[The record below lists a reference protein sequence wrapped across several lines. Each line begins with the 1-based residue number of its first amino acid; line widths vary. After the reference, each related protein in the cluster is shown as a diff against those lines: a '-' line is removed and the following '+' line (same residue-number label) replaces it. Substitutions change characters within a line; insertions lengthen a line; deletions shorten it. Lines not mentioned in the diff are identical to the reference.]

1 MSEGG
6 KNPMKSESLQELYL
20 EELRDIY
27 DAEQQLLKVLPRMA
41 KAASH
46 DELQAAFEQHAEQTE
61 EHIARLDQIFEEL
74 DEKPKSHKCEAMKG
88 LLEEAK
94 NIMEEFEDDP
104 DVLDAALICAAQK
117 VEHYEIAS
125 YGCLRTYAELLGFDD
140 QADSLQDTLDEEK
153 DTDESLTE
161 LAISLINVDA
171 ADEEDSDED
180 EDEVEV
186 VDKKKEK
193 AGEGEAAEEEEED
206 EDEVDEEDE
215 DEEESEG
222 DEEKAPTNKR
232 K

>member
-1 MSEGG
+1 
-6 KNPMKSESLQELYL
+6 MKSESLQELYL

-27 DAEQQLLKVLPRMA
+27 DAEQQLLKALPKMA

-94 NIMEEFEDDP
+94 NILEEFEDDP

-171 ADEEDSDED
+171 ADDEDSDED
-180 EDEVEV
+180 EDEAVAVEKKPGKAEESEEAEEDDDDVV
-186 VDKKKEK
+186 VDED
-193 AGEGEAAEEEEED
+193 EEEEED
-206 EDEVDEEDE
+206 EDEEEGA
-215 DEEESEG
+215 G